1 MSLIR
6 SGQTLDE
13 FLSSFWTSHLRE
25 IENEDSDFKKHD
37 LPLAR
42 IKKVMKS
49 DPCELSG
56 LLLKVFKPF
65 ESGETPILFSKACEI
80 FISELTCRAWLVA
93 ESNKRRTL
101 QRSDVAGAV
110 ELSDQFDFL
119 IDILPRGEEA
129 NKRSK
134 SKAAEADVER
144 EHEEQEQEQDQE
156 QERDQEQEYEQNQ
169 PQHQEHNQN
178 DVTLSYSDHS
188 NDPAPSG
195 YLQYD
200 TDFLLDMIGSS
211 PNNAQQTEQR

>member
-1 MSLIR
+1 MI
-6 SGQTLDE
+6 
-13 FLSSFWTSHLRE
+13 
-25 IENEDSDFKKHD
+25 
-37 LPLAR
+37 
-42 IKKVMKS
+42 
-49 DPCELSG
+49 
-56 LLLKVFKPF
+56 
-65 ESGETPILFSKACEI
+65 SGEGGGCRPCIEHTLTPNQLQYSSPRLVRVRRSISSALLTHVPAV

-178 DVTLSYSDHS
+178 DVTLSVSYHLYMQI
-188 NDPAPSG
+188 N
-195 YLQYD
+195 
-200 TDFLLDMIGSS
+200 T
-211 PNNAQQTEQR
+211 QTQHYITLTSVLGPFQ